1 MANRSSSAFRLLLT
15 ALAVCAVNLMSL
27 DSTQA
32 TCGDYL
38 SHAGQNETSQHDLL
52 SDPAQPPPARPCS
65 GPGCQKHRPDP
76 APETP
81 VLVITVFKAACPGG
95 LESVTAS
102 PRQTSLVNSS
112 HLLSSSAYQ
121 SRIDR
126 PPEQCGF

>member
-27 DSTQA
+27 DSAQA

-38 SHAGQNETSQHDLL
+38 SHTGQNETSHYDLL

-65 GPGCQKHRPDP
+65 GPGCEKQHPDP

-81 VLVITVFKAACPGG
+81 ILVTTVFKAACTGG
-95 LESVTAS
+95 WESVTS
-102 PRQTSLVNSS
+102 PQRQKSLVNSS

-126 PPEQCGF
+126 PPEQRGF